1 MSATSETA
9 RRRGF
14 IGLWAGVS
22 PGLVPVLAVI
32 TAFLAGIPLITI
44 TVSDNA
50 AQPDIAEGLRVSS
63 TAYVALVESITGLT
77 INEVAG
83 VDDFDE
89 LRRYA
94 ASNQITT
101 RRSLSRQAR
110 PFERIVE
117 VGMEETRAYT
127 LFFGRYEIDEE
138 SAAAIAE
145 RLPTIREVGADA
157 LRDLKPLLD
166 ELEQL
171 KRSDVR
177 ALAALAASSP
187 HPPAPSPTRREGED
201 PSADEEGAGEIISF
215 TLGDESPS
223 LILGTMN
230 FPREAGDRGG
240 TRFRVGERALTGLQL
255 IDEHG
260 QVALQRSNEALLLL
274 DDLGIDSRS
283 ADADSILAIVE
294 SDYDDTREAIET
306 LARLDE
312 LGIDDPAALGAQ
324 FRVLGKMLDAE
335 YLTGES
341 VNAMLADQLDAA
353 LLQHLVIRR
362 PGNRVLSADDL
373 GRQRFGILKN
383 DQDLEVLFLHLGDQ
397 ALLFFPSNLE
407 KTIVRA
413 IPFIIAGLAVGLGFK
428 AGLFNIGAEGQLYA
442 GAIAVAALGAF
453 ASPDISGLILLP
465 GVIFFGIL
473 GGFLWGAVPG
483 ALKAY
488 TGAHE
493 VITTIMLNFIAIL
506 IVDWL
511 IKSVD
516 PLILGDV
523 NSSVPKTPVILPAA
537 MLPTMDTITSP
548 LTLLLMMAAVA
559 LAAFLLN
566 YLPERRENPR
576 AARRRGF
583 IWAVIMSGLQLF
595 LVLIAVGDQS
605 KLHFGFWLMIAAV
618 WLTDWFLT
626 RTTLGFELR
635 TVGANQNA
643 AKYAGMSVPRNVVL
657 AMALSGMLAGLA
669 GAIEISGVEH
679 EMLPRFFAG
688 VGFDA
693 IAVALLARNN
703 PKGMVWAGL
712 LWGGLLSGAALMQI
726 RADISIDLVK
736 IVQALIIMFVA
747 ADQIIRFLWRVPKRS
762 AEEEGE
768 LVFSTGWGG

>member
-1 MSATSETA
+1 MTTPSETRNPPRLA
-9 RRRGF
+9 RFWLR
-14 IGLWAGVS
+14 IS
-22 PGLVPVLAVI
+22 PRLVPIFAVI

-44 TVSDNA
+44 TVSENA
-50 AQPDIAEGLRVSS
+50 LQPDIEAGLRVSS

-77 INEVAG
+77 INDVAVPG
-83 VDDFDE
+83 DFAE
-89 LRRYA
+89 MRVYA
-94 ASNQITT
+94 ASQEITT

-110 PFERIVE
+110 PFERVME
-117 VGMEETRAYT
+117 VGMQETRQYGE
-127 LFFGRYEIDEE
+127 FFSQYDIDED
-138 SAAAIAE
+138 SAEAISE
-145 RLPTIREVGADA
+145 RLETIAEVGAES
-157 LRDLKPLLD
+157 LRDLEPLLA
-166 ELEQL
+166 ELADF
-171 KRSDVR
+171 KRADVR
-177 ALAALAASSP
+177 ELAKLAA
-187 HPPAPSPTRREGED
+187 
-201 PSADEEGAGEIISF
+201 
-215 TLGDESPS
+215 GDETEQATALYPA
-223 LILGTMN
+223 LGEMSSAE
-230 FPREAGDRGG
+230 R
-240 TRFRVGERALTGLQL
+240 ERALNQLML
-255 IDEHG
+255 IDDHG
-260 QVALQRSNEALLLL
+260 QVALMRSLEALELL
-274 DDLGIDSRS
+274 DSFGIAPGS
-283 ADADSILAIVE
+283 AEANALEGIV
-294 SDYDDTREAIET
+294 SADYDDVREAIET
-306 LARLDE
+306 LALLDG
-312 LGIDDPAALGAQ
+312 LGIDDPAGLGAQ
-324 FRVLGKMLDAE
+324 FRIVGRMIEAE
-335 YLTGES
+335 YLSGQS
-341 VNAMLADQLDAA
+341 VNAMLDAQLDAA
-353 LLQHLVIRR
+353 LNRHLVIRR
-362 PGNRVLSADDL
+362 PGNRVLRADDM
-373 GRQRFGILKN
+373 GGVAFGIFIN
-383 DQDLEVLFLHLGDQ
+383 EQDLEVLFMRLGERV
-397 ALLFFPSNLE
+397 LLLIPSNLE

-453 ASPDISGLILLP
+453 SPPGSSPLALLP
-465 GVIFFGIL
+465 AVMLFGIL
-473 GGFLWGAVPG
+473 GGFLWGALPG
-483 ALKAY
+483 ALKAF

-511 IKSVD
+511 IKSVE
-516 PLILGDV
+516 PVILGDV
-523 NSSVPKTPVILPAA
+523 NASVPKTPVILPGA
-537 MLPTMDTITSP
+537 MLPTMDSITTP
-548 LTLLLMMAAVA
+548 LALILLMAAVA
-559 LAAFLLN
+559 LVAFLLN
-566 YLPERRENPR
+566 YLPLRRDNPR
-576 AARRRGF
+576 AALRGGM
-583 IWAVIMSGLQLF
+583 IWAAVMSLLQMF

-643 AKYAGMSVPRNVVL
+643 AKYAGMSVPRNIVL

-679 EMLPRFFAG
+679 VMHPRFFAG

-768 LVFSTGWGG
+768 LVFSSGWGG

>member
-1 MSATSETA
+1 MTA
-9 RRRGF
+9 AADNGRRGGI

-22 PGLVPVLAVI
+22 PSLVPLLAVI

-50 AQPDIAEGLRVSS
+50 LQPDIAEGLRVSS

-83 VDDFDE
+83 VDDFAE
-89 LRRYA
+89 MRAYA
-94 ASNQITT
+94 ASHDLST

-110 PFERIVE
+110 PFERILE
-117 VGMEETRAYT
+117 VGMEETRAFGD
-127 LFFGRYEIDEE
+127 FFARFNLSED
-138 SAAAIAE
+138 AASAIAE
-145 RLPTIREVGADA
+145 RIATIVEVGGEE
-157 LRDLKPLLD
+157 LRALKPLLD
-166 ELEQL
+166 DLGEL
-171 KRSDVR
+171 KRSDAR
-177 ALAALAASSP
+177 ALAELAAESAEPSGDALNEATAIYPALAAMS
-187 HPPAPSPTRREGED
+187 
-201 PSADEEGAGEIISF
+201 
-215 TLGDESPS
+215 
-223 LILGTMN
+223 
-230 FPREAGDRGG
+230 EAELNRTWSDLK
-240 TRFRVGERALTGLQL
+240 V
-255 IDEHG
+255 IDEYG
-260 QVALQRSNEALLLL
+260 QVALLRSYGALTQL
-274 DDLGIDSRS
+274 DALGIDAASPE
-283 ADADSILAIVE
+283 AETIQAIVAA
-294 SDYDDTREAIET
+294 DYEDAREAIET
-306 LARLDE
+306 LAALDA
-312 LGIDDPAALGAQ
+312 LGIEDPAALGAQ
-324 FRVLGKMLDAE
+324 FRIVGRMYESE
-335 YLTGES
+335 YLSGDS
-341 VNAMLADQLDAA
+341 VNAALDEQLNAA
-353 LLQHLVIRR
+353 LRQHLVIRR
-362 PGNRVLSADDL
+362 PGNRVLNADDL
-373 GRQRFGILKN
+373 GGLTFGILKN
-383 DQDLEVLFLHLGDQ
+383 DQDLEVLFLRLGDH
-397 ALLFFPSNLE
+397 ALLFIPSNLE

-453 ASPDISGLILLP
+453 APPASSPLFLLP
-465 GVIFFGIL
+465 AVIFFGIL
-473 GGFLWGAVPG
+473 GGFLWGALPG

-516 PLILGDV
+516 PVILGDV
-523 NSSVPKTPVILPAA
+523 NASVPKTPVILSAA
-537 MLPTMDTITSP
+537 MLPTMDTIRSP
-548 LTLLLMMAAVA
+548 MALLLLMAAVA
-559 LAAFLLN
+559 IVAFLLN
-566 YLPERRENPR
+566 YLPARRENRR
-576 AARRRGF
+576 AALRSGL
-583 IWAVIMSGLQLF
+583 IWAAVMSALQLF
-595 LVLIAVGDQS
+595 LALIAVGDQS

-635 TVGANQNA
+635 TVGANPNA
-643 AKYAGMSVPRNVVL
+643 AKYAGMSVPRNIVL

-768 LVFSTGWGG
+768 LVFSTGWGS

>member
-1 MSATSETA
+1 MSARAEA
-9 RRRGF
+9 QRRRGF
-14 IGLWAGVS
+14 IGLWAGLS
-22 PGLVPVLAVI
+22 PRLVPVLAVI

-50 AQPDIAEGLRVSS
+50 VQPDIAEGLRVSS

-77 INEVAG
+77 VNDVAG

-89 LRRYA
+89 LRGYA
-94 ASNQITT
+94 ASNEITT
-101 RRSLSRQAR
+101 GRSLSRQAR

-127 LFFGRYEIDEE
+127 LFFGRYELDEE

-145 RLPTIREVGADA
+145 RLATIREVGA
-157 LRDLKPLLD
+157 RDLRELKALLD
-166 ELEQL
+166 ELEEL

-177 ALAALAASSP
+177 DLAALAARQSELSGETLNQAAALF
-187 HPPAPSPTRREGED
+187 PALNNK
-201 PSADEEGAGEIISF
+201 SASELA
-215 TLGDESPS
+215 
-223 LILGTMN
+223 
-230 FPREAGDRGG
+230 
-240 TRFRVGERALTGLQL
+240 VALRDLQR

-260 QVALQRSNEALLLL
+260 QVSLERSYDALLKL
-274 DDLGIDSRS
+274 DNLGIDSQS
-283 ADADSILAIVE
+283 ADADLIAAIVE
-294 SDYDDTREAIET
+294 SDYDDAREAIET

-312 LGIDDPAALGAQ
+312 LRIDDPAALGAQ
-324 FRVLGKMLDAE
+324 FRIVGEMLDAD

-341 VNAMLADQLDAA
+341 VNLMLADQLDPA
-353 LLQHLVIRR
+353 LRQHLVIRR

-373 GRQRFGILKN
+373 GGQSFGILKN
-383 DQDLEVLFLHLGDQ
+383 DQDLEVLFLRLGDQ
-397 ALLFFPSNLE
+397 VLLFFPSNLE

-453 ASPDISGLILLP
+453 ASPHISGLILLP
-465 GVIFFGIL
+465 AVILFGIL

-548 LTLLLMMAAVA
+548 LALLLMMVAVA
-559 LAAFLLN
+559 LVAFLLN
-566 YLPERRENPR
+566 YLPERRENPQ
-576 AARRRGF
+576 AAMRRGF
-583 IWAVIMSGLQLF
+583 IWALIMSLLQLF

-643 AKYAGMSVPRNVVL
+643 AKYAGMSVPRNIVL

>member
-1 MSATSETA
+1 MTA
-9 RRRGF
+9 AADNGRRGGI

-22 PGLVPVLAVI
+22 PSLVPLLAVI

-50 AQPDIAEGLRVSS
+50 LQPDIAEGLRVSS

-77 INEVAG
+77 VNEVAG
-83 VDDFDE
+83 VDDFAE
-89 LRRYA
+89 MRAYA
-94 ASNQITT
+94 ASHDLST

-110 PFERIVE
+110 PFERILE
-117 VGMEETRAYT
+117 VGMEETRAFGD
-127 LFFGRYEIDEE
+127 FFARFNLSED
-138 SAAAIAE
+138 AASAIAE
-145 RLPTIREVGADA
+145 RIATIVEVGGEK
-157 LRDLKPLLD
+157 LRALKPLLD
-166 ELEQL
+166 DLGEL
-171 KRSDVR
+171 KRSDAR
-177 ALAALAASSP
+177 ALAELAAESAEPSGDALNEATAIYPALAAMSEAELNRTWS
-187 HPPAPSPTRREGED
+187 D
-201 PSADEEGAGEIISF
+201 LKVIDEYGQ
-215 TLGDESPS
+215 
-223 LILGTMN
+223 
-230 FPREAGDRGG
+230 
-240 TRFRVGERALTGLQL
+240 VGLLRSYGALTQL
-255 IDEHG
+255 D
-260 QVALQRSNEALLLL
+260 A
-274 DDLGIDSRS
+274 LGIDAASPE
-283 ADADSILAIVE
+283 AETIQAIVA
-294 SDYDDTREAIET
+294 SDYEDAREAIET
-306 LARLDE
+306 LAALDA
-312 LGIDDPAALGAQ
+312 LGIEDPAALGAQ
-324 FRVLGKMLDAE
+324 FRIVGRMYESE
-335 YLTGES
+335 YLSGDS
-341 VNAMLADQLDAA
+341 VNAALDEQLDAA
-353 LLQHLVIRR
+353 LRQHLVIRR
-362 PGNRVLSADDL
+362 PGNRVLNADDL
-373 GRQRFGILKN
+373 GGLTFGILKN
-383 DQDLEVLFLHLGDQ
+383 DQDLEVLFLRLGDH
-397 ALLFFPSNLE
+397 ALLFIPSNLE

-453 ASPDISGLILLP
+453 APPASSPLFLLP
-465 GVIFFGIL
+465 AVIFFGIL
-473 GGFLWGAVPG
+473 GGFLWGALPG

-516 PLILGDV
+516 PVILGDV
-523 NSSVPKTPVILPAA
+523 NASVPKTPVILPAA
-537 MLPTMDTITSP
+537 MLPTMDTIRSP
-548 LTLLLMMAAVA
+548 AALLLMAAVA
-559 LAAFLLN
+559 IVAFLLN
-566 YLPERRENPR
+566 YLPARRENRR
-576 AARRRGF
+576 AALRSGL
-583 IWAVIMSGLQLF
+583 IWAAVMSALQLF
-595 LVLIAVGDQS
+595 LALIAVGDQS

-635 TVGANQNA
+635 TVGANPSA
-643 AKYAGMSVPRNVVL
+643 AKYAGMSVPRNIVL

-768 LVFSTGWGG
+768 LVFSTGWGS

>member
-1 MSATSETA
+1 MSAQTEGG
-9 RRRGF
+9 RRGG
-14 IGLWAGVS
+14 IIRLWAGVS
-22 PGLVPVLAVI
+22 PSLVPLLAVI

-50 AQPDIAEGLRVSS
+50 LQPDIAEGLRVSS

-77 INEVAG
+77 VNDVAG
-83 VDDFDE
+83 VADFGE
-89 LRRYA
+89 MRAYA
-94 ASNQITT
+94 EEHEIFT

-110 PFERIVE
+110 PFERVLE
-117 VGMEETRAYT
+117 VGMKETRAYT
-127 LFFGRYEIDEE
+127 EFFARYDISEE
-138 SAAAIAE
+138 AAAAIAE
-145 RLPTIREVGADA
+145 RIPTIADFGAQQIRE
-157 LRDLKPLLD
+157 LKPLLD
-166 ELEQL
+166 DLGEL
-171 KRSDVR
+171 KRSDAR
-177 ALAALAASSP
+177 ALAELAAKASDPSGDALAQAVALY
-187 HPPAPSPTRREGED
+187 PALAEL
-201 PSADEEGAGEIISF
+201 SAQELGRTWAG
-215 TLGDESPS
+215 L
-223 LILGTMN
+223 
-230 FPREAGDRGG
+230 A
-240 TRFRVGERALTGLQL
+240 A
-255 IDEHG
+255 IDEYG
-260 QVALQRSNEALLLL
+260 QVALLRSHGALAQL
-274 DDLGIDSRS
+274 DALGIAAASPQ
-283 ADADSILAIVE
+283 AEMIQAIVA
-294 SDYDDTREAIET
+294 SDYEDAREAIET
-306 LARLDE
+306 LAALDA
-312 LGIDDPAALGAQ
+312 LDIDDPAALGAQ
-324 FRVLGKMLDAE
+324 FRIVGRMYEAE
-335 YLTGES
+335 YLAGSS
-341 VNAMLADQLDAA
+341 VNAVLDEQLDDA
-353 LLQHLVIRR
+353 LRQHLVIRR
-362 PGNRVLSADDL
+362 PGNRVLTADDL
-373 GRQRFGILKN
+373 GGLTFGIFKN
-383 DQDLEVLFLHLGDQ
+383 DQDLEVLFLRLGDQ
-397 ALLFFPSNLE
+397 VLLFIPSNLE

-453 ASPDISGLILLP
+453 AAPETSPLFLLP
-465 GVIFFGIL
+465 AVIFFGIL
-473 GGFLWGAVPG
+473 GGFLWGALPG

-511 IKSVD
+511 IKSVE
-516 PLILGDV
+516 PVILGDV
-523 NSSVPKTPVILPAA
+523 KASVPKTPVILPAA

-548 LTLLLMMAAVA
+548 LALLLLMAAVA
-559 LAAFLLN
+559 VVAFLLN
-566 YLPERRENPR
+566 YLPLRRDNPR
-576 AARRRGF
+576 AALRSGI
-583 IWAVIMSGLQLF
+583 IWAVVMSVLQLF
-595 LVLIAVGDQS
+595 LVLIAVGDHS

-643 AKYAGMSVPRNVVL
+643 AKYAGMSVPRNIVL

-762 AEEEGE
+762 AAEEGE
-768 LVFSTGWGG
+768 LVFSTGWGS

>member
-1 MSATSETA
+1 MSAPAES
-9 RRRGF
+9 RRRGGF
-14 IGLWAGVS
+14 IGLWLRIS
-22 PGLVPVLAVI
+22 PSLVPLLAVI

-50 AQPDIAEGLRVSS
+50 LQPNIAEGLRVSS

-83 VDDFDE
+83 VDDFGE
-89 LRRYA
+89 MRAYA
-94 ASNQITT
+94 ARHEITT

-110 PFERIVE
+110 PFERVLE
-117 VGMEETRAYT
+117 VGMEETRAYGN
-127 LFFGRYEIDEE
+127 FFARIDISEE
-138 SAAAIAE
+138 AATAISE
-145 RLPTIREVGADA
+145 RLPMIIEVGEES
-157 LRDLKPLLD
+157 LRALKPLLD
-166 ELEQL
+166 ELGEL
-171 KRSDVR
+171 RRSDAR
-177 ALAALAASSP
+177 ALAELAADNSE
-187 HPPAPSPTRREGED
+187 PS
-201 PSADEEGAGEIISF
+201 
-215 TLGDESPS
+215 GDALEQANAIFPS
-223 LILGTMN
+223 LAELSG
-230 FPREAGDRGG
+230 ADLK
-240 TRFRVGERALTGLQL
+240 RAWADLKR
-255 IDEHG
+255 IDDYG
-260 QVALQRSNEALLLL
+260 QVALLRSHGALMQLDALEIAPGSPEAAT
-274 DDLGIDSRS
+274 IQ
-283 ADADSILAIVE
+283 AIVAA
-294 SDYDDTREAIET
+294 DYEDVREAIET
-306 LARLDE
+306 LAALDA

-324 FRVLGKMLDAE
+324 FRIVGRMYESE
-335 YLTGES
+335 YLSGAS
-341 VNAMLADQLDAA
+341 VNAALDEQLDAA
-353 LLQHLVIRR
+353 LRRHLVIRR
-362 PGNRVLSADDL
+362 PGNRVLNADDL
-373 GRQRFGILKN
+373 GGVTVGILKN
-383 DQDLEVLFLHLGDQ
+383 DQDLEVLFLRLGDQ
-397 ALLFFPSNLE
+397 VLLFIPSNLE

-453 ASPDISGLILLP
+453 APPASSPLFLLP
-465 GVIFFGIL
+465 AVIFFGIL
-473 GGFLWGAVPG
+473 GGFLWGAIPG
-483 ALKAY
+483 ALKAF

-506 IVDWL
+506 FVDWL

-516 PLILGDV
+516 PVILGDV
-523 NSSVPKTPVILPAA
+523 NASVPKTPVILPAA
-537 MLPTMDTITSP
+537 MLPTMDAIRTP
-548 LTLLLMMAAVA
+548 LALILLMAAVA
-559 LAAFLLN
+559 VVAFLLN
-566 YLPERRENPR
+566 YLPARRDNPR
-576 AARRRGF
+576 AAMRGGL
-583 IWAVIMSGLQLF
+583 IWAAVMSALQLF

-768 LVFSTGWGG
+768 LVFSTGWGS

>member
-1 MSATSETA
+1 MTA
-9 RRRGF
+9 AADNGRRGGI

-22 PGLVPVLAVI
+22 PSLVPLLAVI

-50 AQPDIAEGLRVSS
+50 LQPDIAEGLRVSS

-77 INEVAG
+77 VNEVAG
-83 VDDFDE
+83 VDDFAE
-89 LRRYA
+89 MRAYA
-94 ASNQITT
+94 ANHDLST

-110 PFERIVE
+110 PFERILE
-117 VGMEETRAYT
+117 VGMEETRAFGD
-127 LFFGRYEIDEE
+127 FFARFNLSED
-138 SAAAIAE
+138 AASAIAE
-145 RLPTIREVGADA
+145 RIATIVEVGGEK
-157 LRDLKPLLD
+157 LRALKPLLD
-166 ELEQL
+166 DLGEL
-171 KRSDVR
+171 KRSDAR
-177 ALAALAASSP
+177 ALAELAAAYP
-187 HPPAPSPTRREGED
+187 HPPAPSPTRRE
-201 PSADEEGAGEIISF
+201 EEEQSTNEQGKPDFVSF

-223 LILGTMN
+223 LALG
-230 FPREAGDRGG
+230 EG
-240 TRFRVGERALTGLQL
+240 FRVGERALAGLKV
-255 IDEHG
+255 IDEYG
-260 QVALQRSNEALLLL
+260 QVALLRSYGALTQL
-274 DDLGIDSRS
+274 DALGIDAASPE
-283 ADADSILAIVE
+283 AETIQAIVAA
-294 SDYDDTREAIET
+294 DYEDAREAIET
-306 LARLDE
+306 LAALDA
-312 LGIDDPAALGAQ
+312 LGIEDPAALGAQ
-324 FRVLGKMLDAE
+324 FRIVGRMYESE
-335 YLTGES
+335 YLSGDS
-341 VNAMLADQLDAA
+341 VNAALDEQLDAA
-353 LLQHLVIRR
+353 LRRHLVIRR
-362 PGNRVLSADDL
+362 PGNRVLNADDL
-373 GRQRFGILKN
+373 GGLTFGILKN
-383 DQDLEVLFLHLGDQ
+383 DQDLEVLFLRLGDH
-397 ALLFFPSNLE
+397 ALLFIPSNLE

-453 ASPDISGLILLP
+453 APPASSPLFLLP
-465 GVIFFGIL
+465 AVIFFGIL
-473 GGFLWGAVPG
+473 GGFLWGALPG

-516 PLILGDV
+516 PVILGDV
-523 NSSVPKTPVILPAA
+523 NASVPKTPVILPAA
-537 MLPTMDTITSP
+537 MLPTMDTIRSP
-548 LTLLLMMAAVA
+548 AVLLLLMAAVA
-559 LAAFLLN
+559 IVAFLLN
-566 YLPERRENPR
+566 YLPARRENRR
-576 AARRRGF
+576 AALRSGL
-583 IWAVIMSGLQLF
+583 IWAAVMSALQLF
-595 LVLIAVGDQS
+595 LALIAVGDQS

-635 TVGANQNA
+635 TVGANPNA
-643 AKYAGMSVPRNVVL
+643 AKYAGMSVPRNIVL

-768 LVFSTGWGG
+768 LVFSTGWGS

>member
-1 MSATSETA
+1 MTASERTTN
-9 RRRGF
+9 RRGF
-14 IGLWAGVS
+14 IALWAGIS
-22 PGLVPVLAVI
+22 PRLVPALAVI

-50 AQPDIAEGLRVSS
+50 LQPDIPEGLRVSS

-77 INEVAG
+77 INDVASSG
-83 VDDFDE
+83 DFADM
-89 LRRYA
+89 RVYA
-94 ASNQITT
+94 AENEISTG
-101 RRSLSRQAR
+101 RSLSRQAR
-110 PFERIVE
+110 PFERILE
-117 VGMEETRAYT
+117 VGMEATREFSA
-127 LFFGRYEIDEE
+127 FFARYALDEE
-138 SAAAIAE
+138 GAEAIAE
-145 RLPTIREVGADA
+145 RLETINDVGAET
-157 LRDLKPLLD
+157 LRDLAPLLENLE
-166 ELEQL
+166 ELR
-171 KRSDVR
+171 RSDVR
-177 ALAALAASSP
+177 DLAALAA
-187 HPPAPSPTRREGED
+187 AND
-201 PSADEEGAGEIISF
+201 A
-215 TLGDESPS
+215 L
-223 LILGTMN
+223 
-230 FPREAGDRGG
+230 AGD
-240 TRFRVGERALTGLQL
+240 ALDQAAAIYPALMEMTASQLSETAAQLRL
-255 IDEHG
+255 IDAQG
-260 QVALQRSNEALLLL
+260 QVALSRSHDALLLL
-274 DDLGIDSRS
+274 DGLGIAPGSD
-283 ADADSILAIVE
+283 DADMIVAAVDA
-294 SDYDDTREAIET
+294 DYDDVREAIET
-306 LARLDE
+306 LAALDA
-312 LGIDDPAALGAQ
+312 LDIDDPAGLGAQ
-324 FRVLGKMLDAE
+324 FRIVGKMLDAD
-335 YLTGES
+335 YLSGES
-341 VNAMLADQLDAA
+341 VNAMLDEQLDAA
-353 LLQHLVIRR
+353 LAGHLIIRR
-362 PGNRVLSADDL
+362 PGNRVLSASDM
-373 GRQRFGILKN
+373 GGTTFGILIN
-383 DQDLEVLFLHLGDQ
+383 DQDLEVLFLRLGDK
-397 ALLFFPSNLE
+397 ALLFIPSNLE

-442 GAIAVAALGAF
+442 GAIAVAAVGAF
-453 ASPDISGLILLP
+453 ASPDTPALLLLP
-465 GVIFFGIL
+465 AVIFFGIL
-473 GGFLWGAVPG
+473 GGFLWGAAPG

-516 PLILGDV
+516 PVILGDV
-523 NSSVPKTPVILPAA
+523 NASVPKTPVILPAA
-537 MLPTMDTITSP
+537 MLPTLDTITTP
-548 LTLLLMMAAVA
+548 IALLLWMAAVA
-559 LAAFLLN
+559 VVAFLLN
-566 YLPERRENPR
+566 YLPERHEKPQL
-576 AARRRGF
+576 AMRRGLA
-583 IWAVIMSGLQLF
+583 WAAIMAFLQLF
-595 LVLIAVGDQS
+595 LTLIAVGDQS

-679 EMLPRFFAG
+679 VMHPRFFAG

-762 AEEEGE
+762 AEEEGD

>member
-1 MSATSETA
+1 MSARAEA
-9 RRRGF
+9 PRRRGF
-14 IGLWAGVS
+14 IALWAGVS
-22 PGLVPVLAVI
+22 PRLVPVLAVI

-44 TVSDNA
+44 TVSDNPI
-50 AQPDIAEGLRVSS
+50 QPDIAEGLRVSS

-77 INEVAG
+77 INDVAG

-89 LRRYA
+89 LRGYA
-94 ASNQITT
+94 ASNEITT
-101 RRSLSRQAR
+101 GRSLSRQAR
-110 PFERIVE
+110 PFERVIE

-127 LFFGRYEIDEE
+127 LFFERYEIDEDT
-138 SAAAIAE
+138 ATAIAE
-145 RLPTIREVGADA
+145 RLPTIREVGARG
-157 LRDLKPLLD
+157 LRELKPLLD
-166 ELEQL
+166 ELEEL
-171 KRSDVR
+171 KRSNVR
-177 ALAALAASSP
+177 DLAALAAGQSQLSGETLNQAAALF
-187 HPPAPSPTRREGED
+187 PALNNKSAREL
-201 PSADEEGAGEIISF
+201 AA
-215 TLGDESPS
+215 
-223 LILGTMN
+223 
-230 FPREAGDRGG
+230 AHK
-240 TRFRVGERALTGLQL
+240 GLQL

-260 QVALQRSNEALLLL
+260 QVALLRSHDALTQLETS
-274 DDLGIDSRS
+274 GIDSQS
-283 ADADSILAIVE
+283 ADADAIVAIVE
-294 SDYDDTREAIET
+294 SDYDDAREAIET

-312 LGIDDPAALGAQ
+312 LRIDDPAGLGAQ
-324 FRVLGKMLDAE
+324 FRIVGKMLDAE

-341 VNAMLADQLDAA
+341 VNAMLADQLDPA
-353 LLQHLVIRR
+353 LRQHLVIRR

-373 GRQRFGILKN
+373 GGQTFGILKN
-383 DQDLEVLFLHLGDQ
+383 DQDLEVLFLRLGDQ
-397 ALLFFPSNLE
+397 VLLFFPSNLE

-453 ASPDISGLILLP
+453 ASPAIPGLLLLP

-511 IKSVD
+511 IKSVN
-516 PLILGDV
+516 PVILGDV
-523 NSSVPKTPVILPAA
+523 NASVPKTPVILPAA

-559 LAAFLLN
+559 LVAFLLN
-566 YLPERRENPR
+566 YLPERRENPQ
-576 AARRRGF
+576 AARRSGL
-583 IWAVIMSGLQLF
+583 IWAVIMSALQLF

>member
-1 MSATSETA
+1 MSASTQSG
-9 RRRGF
+9 RRGGI
-14 IGLWAGVS
+14 IGLWSGIS
-22 PGLVPVLAVI
+22 PSLVPLLAVI

-50 AQPDIAEGLRVSS
+50 LQPDIAEGLRVSS

-83 VDDFDE
+83 VDDFAE
-89 LRRYA
+89 MRAYA
-94 ASNQITT
+94 ASHDITT

-110 PFERIVE
+110 PFERVLE
-117 VGMEETRAYT
+117 VGMEETLAYGA
-127 LFFGRYEIDEE
+127 FFARYEISEE
-138 SAAAIAE
+138 AATAIAE
-145 RLPTIREVGADA
+145 RIPTILEVGHER
-157 LRDLKPLLD
+157 LRELKPLLD
-166 ELEQL
+166 DLGQL
-171 KRSDVR
+171 KRSDARAVAEVAADTAEPSGD
-177 ALAALAASSP
+177 ALAEASSIFP
-187 HPPAPSPTRREGED
+187 MLADLSEGE
-201 PSADEEGAGEIISF
+201 
-215 TLGDESPS
+215 L
-223 LILGTMN
+223 N
-230 FPREAGDRGG
+230 
-240 TRFRVGERALTGLQL
+240 RAWARLRT
-255 IDEHG
+255 IDEYG
-260 QVALQRSNEALLLL
+260 QVTLLRSHGALMTLDALEIAPGSPEAET
-274 DDLGIDSRS
+274 IQ
-283 ADADSILAIVE
+283 SIVS
-294 SDYDDTREAIET
+294 SDYEDVREAIET
-306 LARLDE
+306 LATLDA
-312 LGIDDPAALGAQ
+312 LGIEDPAALGAQ
-324 FRVLGKMLDAE
+324 FRIVGRMYESE
-335 YLTGES
+335 YLSGAS
-341 VNAMLADQLDAA
+341 VNAALDEQLNAA
-353 LLQHLVIRR
+353 LRQHLVIRR
-362 PGNRVLSADDL
+362 PGNRVLNADDL
-373 GRQRFGILKN
+373 GGLTFGILNN
-383 DQDLEVLFLHLGDQ
+383 DQDLEVLFLRLGDQ
-397 ALLFFPSNLE
+397 VLLFIPSNLE

-453 ASPDISGLILLP
+453 APADSSPLILLP
-465 GVIFFGIL
+465 AVIFFGIL
-473 GGFLWGAVPG
+473 GGFLWGALPG

-516 PLILGDV
+516 PVILGDV
-523 NSSVPKTPVILPAA
+523 NASVPKTPEILPAA
-537 MLPTMDTITSP
+537 MLPTMDTIRSP
-548 LTLLLMMAAVA
+548 FALLLLMAAVA
-559 LAAFLLN
+559 LVAFLLN
-566 YLPERRENPR
+566 YLPARRDNPS
-576 AARRRGF
+576 AARRSGL
-583 IWAVIMSGLQLF
+583 IWAGVMSGLQFF

-703 PKGMVWAGL
+703 PKSMVWAGL

-768 LVFSTGWGG
+768 LVFSTGWGS